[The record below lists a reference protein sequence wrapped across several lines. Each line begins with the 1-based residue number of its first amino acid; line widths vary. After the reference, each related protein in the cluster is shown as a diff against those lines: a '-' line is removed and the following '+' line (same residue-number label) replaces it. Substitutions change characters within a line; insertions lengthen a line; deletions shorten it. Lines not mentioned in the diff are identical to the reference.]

1 MALDAVSN
9 NSLNIFIAE
18 RDGNYLGYIE
28 LKDWI
33 DYFTGKRQGYV
44 SAIAVTKEAEGK
56 GVGKLLMKKA
66 EEWAKQK
73 GYKELVLQVFSANE
87 KAIKLYEMLGYEPD
101 SMVMVKQI

>member
-1 MALDAVSN
+1 
-9 NSLNIFIAE
+9 
-18 RDGNYLGYIE
+18 
-28 LKDWI
+28 
-33 DYFTGKRQGYV
+33 
-44 SAIAVTKEAEGK
+44 
-56 GVGKLLMKKA
+56 MKKA